1 MKRVVG
7 KEQIHQNQKPLEL
20 IKMMVEKSSDINEIV
35 FDPFSGSGTT
45 CIASKETGRK
55 YLGIEIDDEYYKISV
70 DRLNGITASGQTS
83 IFTDF
88 GGL

>member
-1 MKRVVG
+1 M
-7 KEQIHQNQKPLEL
+7 NWLEENINTIICGDSCKL
-20 IKMMVEKSSDINEIV
+20 IKLMPDKSIDLIITDPPYLINY
-35 FDPFSGSGTT
+35 
-45 CIASKETGRK
+45 KTGRK
-55 YLGIEIDDEYYKISV
+55 YLGIEIDDKYYKISV